1 MDQYLLSVDGPEQNI
16 LINQRDFY
24 LLQEKPTSV
33 LLKETLKNLS
43 IGEDEFNPKEMNKE
57 RISKS
62 FNSFKKREAN
72 KQDKECSDLLEE
84 FFTEDPNFMEEDANQ
99 SLKKQDE
106 RDKMLVQRTTGYNL
120 SKFLSKTSVLSEN
133 NGKTWQEILE
143 RVSSGPHPQAR
154 TRECED

>member
-1 MDQYLLSVDGPEQNI
+1 
-16 LINQRDFY
+16 
-24 LLQEKPTSV
+24 
-33 LLKETLKNLS
+33 
-43 IGEDEFNPKEMNKE
+43 MNKE

-106 RDKMLVQRTTGYNL
+106 RDKMLVQRTTAKITEKLGKKY
-120 SKFLSKTSVLSEN
+120 SKEYLQGLILKQEQEN
-133 NGKTWQEILE
+133 
-143 RVSSGPHPQAR
+143 AR
-154 TRECED
+154 TEKEIMMAENEIDRLKIRFNLQN